1 MLISRLK
8 SSRLLE
14 PLAATLLL
22 LVFWVGMLASLR
34 NTSQTCDEGVH
45 VAAGY
50 TYWRFNDYRF
60 DPDHGNLAQRVMAL
74 PLLFGSYKF
83 PAMES
88 DFWRTAREWD
98 LAWQWFYELGNDV
111 DGMLRRGRAAA
122 GLLAVALG
130 ILVWRWSQHLFGVMG
145 GMISL
150 LLYVLNPSIL
160 ANGALMTTD
169 MAVTLL
175 FLAATWAWWRMLHRL
190 TVGRL
195 IVSGLTMGALFI
207 SKMSAVLIIPIAL
220 TLLVARLINNTPLP
234 VGCFGL
240 KDLPSRSSRALA
252 FAVAIVAHTIIVL
265 IVVWASYGF
274 RYSAFSPR
282 MPEGRWTSE
291 TWEKVLGK
299 PAPRNLLDQITLT
312 PAQRNQVDQIFTR
325 DRADKKTWSV
335 ASLRALDDIR
345 AEVLTNEQA
354 VQLQQLLEAPP
365 PGFVARVLDTLRHYR
380 LLPEAYIYGFASTWH
395 GSLERP
401 AFWNGDF
408 SLVGWRTFFPYTFL
422 VKTPLAVF
430 LIIVI
435 AIAAVAHRLKQE
447 DGLSRFVKGFYETLP
462 LWALL
467 AVYWTAAI
475 SSNINIGHRH
485 ILPTYPPLF
494 ILCGAAGYWFEAPV
508 PSHRTSRPRYSLAR
522 VACGVL
528 ALAFLVLTT
537 EIVYRFPH
545 YLAYFNGIITPADA
559 YRHLVDSS
567 LDWGQDL
574 PQVRDYIENKN
585 PARPVYLFYFGVS
598 SPPYYQTPA
607 VLGYSFTKRYH
618 RAPVQTLA
626 FPAHR
631 ADALL
636 YDFFR
641 REPEY
646 DERLVEKAHQGD
658 RVLVAVVKKVNALR
672 LTAGTYIVSATL
684 LQPVTRPLR
693 GAFGPWNERLEK
705 QYQMAA
711 LSIKPLLSDNPEE
724 RRTALPQQT
733 PQKWATIINTY
744 EYLRFYRLAAFL
756 RHRQPDDNI
765 GYSMLVY
772 HLTDSDLSAAL
783 DGPPPELGRDIL
795 QESFGAALNS
805 DDDISQKS
813 E

>member
-1 MLISRLK
+1 MLIFPSR
-8 SSRLLE
+8 SFRILE
-14 PLAATLLL
+14 PLFVALLL

-45 VAAGY
+45 VSSGY

-74 PLLFGSYKF
+74 PLLFGNYKF
-83 PAMES
+83 PAMDS

-111 DGMLRRGRAAA
+111 DEMLRRGRAAA

-130 ILVWRWSQHLFGVMG
+130 ILVWRWSCQLFGPMG

-169 MAVTLL
+169 MAVTFL
-175 FLAATWAWWRMLHRL
+175 FLAATWAWWRMLQRL

-207 SKMSAVLIIPIAL
+207 SKMSAALIIPIAL
-220 TLLVARLINNTPLP
+220 TLLVARLINRAPLP
-234 VGCFGL
+234 VASFGL
-240 KDLPSRSSRALA
+240 KDLQSRTSRALA
-252 FAVAIVAHTIIVL
+252 FTVAIIAHTMIVL
-265 IVVWASYGF
+265 IVIWASYGF

-282 MPEGRWTSE
+282 MPEGRWTTE
-291 TWEKVLGK
+291 TWETVLGK
-299 PAPRNLLDQITLT
+299 PPPANSLDQITLN
-312 PAQRNQVDQIFTR
+312 PIQREQVEQIFTR

-335 ASLRALDDIR
+335 ASLEALDDIR
-345 AEVLTNEQA
+345 AEVLTKEQA
-354 VQLQQLLEAPP
+354 VRLQQLLQAPP
-365 PGFVARVLDTLRHYR
+365 PGLVRRVLETLRHYR

-395 GSLERP
+395 GSLERS
-401 AFWNGDF
+401 AFLNGEF

-430 LIIVI
+430 LIILI
-435 AIAAVAHRLKQE
+435 AIAAVAHRLKRK
-447 DGLSRFVKGFYETLP
+447 DSHRLSRLVQGFYETLP
-462 LWALL
+462 LWVLL

-475 SSNINIGHRH
+475 SSTINIGHRH

-494 ILCGAAGYWFEAPV
+494 ILCGAAGYWFEAPA
-508 PSHRTSRPRYSLAR
+508 PNHHTSRPRYALTR
-522 VACGVL
+522 VVCAVL
-528 ALAFLVLTT
+528 ALAFLVLVT

-545 YLAYFNGIITPADA
+545 YLAYFNGIVIPSEG

-574 PQVRDYIENKN
+574 PQVRDYVENKN

-598 SPPYYQTPA
+598 SPVYYETPA
-607 VLGYSFTKRYH
+607 VLGYSFINRYR

-626 FPAHR
+626 FPANQ

-646 DERLVEKAHQGD
+646 DGRIFQKAQKD
-658 RVLVAVVKKVNALR
+658 DKVLVAVVKKAGALR

-684 LQPVTRPLR
+684 LQPVTQRA
-693 GAFGPWNERLEK
+693 AFGPWNQRLEK
-705 QYQMAA
+705 QYQTTA
-711 LSIKPLLSDNPEE
+711 LSIKPLLSDNLEE
-724 RRTALPQQT
+724 RRAALPQQP
-733 PQKWATIINTY
+733 PQKWATLTNTY

-783 DGPPPELGRDIL
+783 DGPPRELGRDIL
-795 QESFGAALNS
+795 QEPVGAAPNS
-805 DDDISQKS
+805 GDNISQKS

>member
-14 PLAATLLL
+14 PLAAGVLLL
-22 LVFWVGMLASLR
+22 AFWIGMLASLR

-45 VAAGY
+45 VSAGY

-83 PAMES
+83 PGMDS

-111 DGMLRRGRAAA
+111 DEMLRRGRAAA
-122 GLLAVALG
+122 GLLGVVLG
-130 ILVWRWSQHLFGVMG
+130 ILVWRWSRQLFGAIG

-150 LLYVLNPSIL
+150 LLYVLSPSIL

-175 FLAATWAWWRMLHRL
+175 FLAATWAWWKMLHRL

-207 SKMSAVLIIPIAL
+207 SKMSAVLIVPIAL
-220 TLLVARLINNTPLP
+220 TLLVARLINNAPLP
-234 VGCFGL
+234 VAFFGL
-240 KDLPSRSSRALA
+240 KDLRSRASRALA
-252 FAVAIVAHTIIVL
+252 FIVAIIAHTIILL
-265 IVVWASYGF
+265 IVIWASYGF
-274 RYSAFSPR
+274 RYSAFSPQ

-299 PAPRNLLDQITLT
+299 PVPRNLLDQITLS
-312 PAQRNQVDQIFTR
+312 PAQREQVDQIFTR

-345 AEVLTNEQA
+345 AGVLTKEQA
-354 VQLQQLLEAPP
+354 VRLQQLLEAPP
-365 PGFVARVLDTLRHYR
+365 AGFVPRVLETLSHYR

-401 AFWNGDF
+401 AFLNGEF

-422 VKTPLAVF
+422 VKTPLPVF

-435 AIAAVAHRLKQE
+435 AIAAVAHRLRRE
-447 DGLSRFVKGFYETLP
+447 DGLSRFVEGFYETLP
-462 LWALL
+462 LWVLL

-494 ILCGAAGYWFEAPV
+494 ILCGAAGYWFEV
-508 PSHRTSRPRYSLAR
+508 PIPNRRTSRPRYSLAR
-522 VACGVL
+522 LACGVL
-528 ALAFLVLTT
+528 ALAFLVLAT
-537 EIVYRFPH
+537 EIAHRFPH
-545 YLAYFNGIITPADA
+545 YLAYFNGIVTPAEA

-574 PQVRDYIENKN
+574 PQVRDYVESKN
-585 PARPVYLFYFGVS
+585 PARPVYLSYFGVS
-598 SPPYYQTPA
+598 SPAYYQTPA
-607 VLGYSFTKRYH
+607 VLGYSFSNRYR

-626 FPAHR
+626 FPADQ

-646 DERLVEKAHQGD
+646 DERLFEKGRQGD
-658 RVLVAVVKKVNALR
+658 KVLVAVVKKASALR

-684 LQPVTRPLR
+684 LQPVTRPQR

-705 QYQMAA
+705 QYQMAV

-724 RRTALPQQT
+724 RRTALKQQT
-733 PQKWATIINTY
+733 PQKWALIINTY
-744 EYLRFYRLAAFL
+744 EYLRFHRLAAFL

-772 HLTDSDLSAAL
+772 HLTDSDLSTAL

-795 QESFGAALNS
+795 QESLGAAANS
-805 DDDISQKS
+805 GDDTSQKS